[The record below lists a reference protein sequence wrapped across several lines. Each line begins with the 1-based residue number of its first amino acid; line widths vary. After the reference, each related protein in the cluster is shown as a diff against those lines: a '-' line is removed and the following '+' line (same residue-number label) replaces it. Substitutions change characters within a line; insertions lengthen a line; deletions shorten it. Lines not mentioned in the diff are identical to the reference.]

1 MSDQDMESDPARQAL
16 TTPLE
21 DSRGEQASSF
31 PTIKIQ
37 EKIAYAF
44 GDIGSNL
51 VYAPATSFVL
61 FYLTNVA
68 GIGAAIAGT
77 ILLIGQLLNG
87 FTDVT
92 IGVLIDRTSTRWGKA
107 RPWVLWTA
115 VPLTVSFVLLF
126 SVPAGFGETG
136 KIVWVLIMYTLVMAV
151 FFTASNVAYSAMLS
165 VMTPSP
171 KTRVTLTTFR
181 FFSALLTTL
190 IVNSITLPVVGALG
204 NDQFAWTSTTVIYG
218 VIATFTL
225 IVVFAGTK
233 ERVTPAKDVGN
244 SAKQPLR
251 FLLRTLTRN
260 HYFFLAAAL
269 FTAFNLMSGL
279 SSASGVYYVA
289 NVLGDVSLF
298 GIVSIAGI
306 LPALIGMPFMP
317 ALMGRHG
324 KRAMFLVGI
333 GVMLIGSVIPLFTP
347 ENFVVV
353 LAGLVLR
360 GFGMVPLTAGLLAI
374 VADVVDY
381 GEWRNGIRTDGL
393 IYSSVVLGQKIGS
406 GFGTAIVGWV
416 LAFGGYSATAA
427 HQSDG
432 AIRAILASFLYLPLL
447 MIVITGVIVYF
458 FKIERH
464 APEIQRFLRHHVE
477 LPPGDPTTNQG

>member
-1 MSDQDMESDPARQAL
+1 MSDHDMDSDPSRQTL
-16 TTPLE
+16 TGSPQAE
-21 DSRGEQASSF
+21 DSHGEQAPDF
-31 PTIKIQ
+31 PIIKIP

-92 IGVLIDRTSTRWGKA
+92 IGVLIDKTSTRWGKA

-126 SVPAGFGETG
+126 SVPAGLGETG
-136 KIVWVLIMYTLVMAV
+136 KIVWVLITYTLVMAV

-190 IVNSITLPVVGALG
+190 IVNSITLPIVEALG
-204 NDQFAWTSTTVIYG
+204 NDQFAWTSTTLIYG
-218 VIATFTL
+218 IIGTFTL
-225 IVVFAGTK
+225 IVVFTGTK
-233 ERVTPAKDVGN
+233 ERVTPAQDVGD
-244 SAKQPLR
+244 SAKQPLG
-251 FLLRTLTRN
+251 LMLKTLMRN
-260 HYFFLAAAL
+260 HYFFLAAGL
-269 FTAFNLMSGL
+269 FTAFNLMNGL
-279 SSASGVYYVA
+279 SSASGVYYVTD
-289 NVLGDVSLF
+289 VLGDVSLF

-317 ALMGRHG
+317 ALMGRYT
-324 KRAMFLVGI
+324 KRTMFLAGI
-333 GVMLIGSVIPLFTP
+333 GVMLIGSVIPLFAP
-347 ENFVVV
+347 ENFAVV
-353 LAGLVLR
+353 LIGLVFR
-360 GFGMVPLTAGLLAI
+360 GLGMVPLTAGLLAI

-381 GEWRNGIRTDGL
+381 GEWRNGVRTDGL

-416 LAFGGYSATAA
+416 LAFGGYNATAE
-427 HQSDG
+427 HQSEG
-432 AIRAILASFLYLPLL
+432 AVQAILASFLYLPLL
-447 MIVITGVIVYF
+447 MIIITGVIVYF
-458 FKIERH
+458 FRIERH
-464 APEIQRFLRHHVE
+464 SHEIQQFLRRRVE
-477 LPPGDPTTNQG
+477 SQPGDSTT